1 MSNIVKSLNPK
12 IMIPLPQNVR
22 KNSFDYTQVL
32 RGKKACIYE
41 QRDKGKLISY
51 EVMLIRIKP
60 GRHIKGKW
68 IEAREKFP
76 SDEGFGYFAWIYKT
90 MEGAWKKYNS
100 IEND

>member
-1 MSNIVKSLNPK
+1 
-12 IMIPLPQNVR
+12 MIPLPQNVR

-41 QRDKGKLISY
+41 QRGTGKQIYY
-51 EVMLIRIKP
+51 EVILIRIKP

-76 SDEGFGYFAWIYKT
+76 SDEDFGYYAWEIKP
-90 MEGAWKKYNS
+90 WKKALERFNKL
-100 IEND
+100 ENNPKGNE